1 MARPKYRLTEKAYID
16 DILYDPESPRLARK
30 PEDITDESPE
40 QFRPLFVE
48 WDGEPAHYMVPVNEE
63 AKAMVKRHPPRSGS
77 GALDAFT
84 VVGTK
89 GSKDIKDVLAD
100 RDRNEAVTQARM
112 PVKTE
117 AQIREEVR
125 AEMEAEMAERD
136 AQQPKAPKVPK
147 KVSKR

>member
-16 DILYDPESPRLARK
+16 DILYDPESPRLARR
-30 PEDITDESPE
+30 PEEITDESPE

-48 WDGEPAHYMVPVNEE
+48 WDGEPAHYMAPANEE
-63 AKAMVKRHPPRSGS
+63 AKAMMKKFPPRSGS

-89 GSKDIKDVLAD
+89 GAKDIMDVLAD
-100 RDRNEAVTQARM
+100 RDRNEAAVQARM

-117 AQIREEVR
+117 AQIRAQIRAEVR
-125 AEMEAEMAERD
+125 AELEAEMAERP
-136 AQQPKAPKVPK
+136 AETKAPKK
-147 KVSKR
+147 ANKR